1 MYKLLKGMRDDVCSI
16 QHQVGNVLYSIPFEP
31 ANTDYANFKKEILA
45 DKAQLQDAEGAT
57 MTAAEAKS
65 YIATLP

>member
-1 MYKLLKGMRDDVCSI
+1 MEYKLQNGLNNLPCS
-16 QHQVGNVLYSIPFEP
+16 VFRSDGWSIPFDP

-45 DKAQLQDAEGAT
+45 ETAQLQDAEGAT